1 MVKFLHIA
9 DLHLDRAFEGLAA
22 LDKQAETQLL
32 TANQQV
38 LTRIVDLALQEAV
51 DFVVI
56 AGDTFHQPR
65 PTLKTQKFFIEEMER
80 LQQAEIPVFMIFG
93 NHDYYQA
100 DKYWFYF
107 PENIHL
113 YTTENVE
120 TAYLTTKAGETV
132 ALSGFSFEGPIIKEE
147 KEFPT
152 RGTVDFHIGIYH
164 GGQGDYAPFT
174 VGKLAAKHYDYWAL
188 GHIHTP
194 QILKEQPWI
203 IYPGAPQGHTQK
215 EETATNVV
223 LVSGEKGHLEVETIS
238 VAAVFWRNQQMS
250 LKKLRSI
257 KELIPHYQ
265 AEMKGLEEFTLLQIQ
280 FTDYQHLGREF
291 EFQLHSGE
299 LLELLQSVTPNNAYL
314 WHLGTAVEVPQEK
327 IYLTADQELLDNL
340 LKVYEA
346 PEVFSDSLKELF
358 DQPELHTLL
367 AEAFQKEILAAT
379 KTQVLADFSFGGAA
393 RENQTS

>member
-9 DLHLDRAFEGLAA
+9 DLHLDRAFEGLAT
-22 LDKQAETQLL
+22 LDKQTEAQLL
-32 TANQQV
+32 TANQRV
-38 LTRIVDLALQEAV
+38 LTRIVDLALAEVV
-51 DFVVI
+51 DFLVI

-80 LQQAEIPVFMIFG
+80 LNKAEIPVFMIFG

-132 ALSGFSFEGPIIKEE
+132 ALSGFSFEGPVIKTE
-147 KEFPT
+147 KIFPN
-152 RGTVDFHIGIYH
+152 RGTVDFHIGLYH
-164 GGQGDYAPFT
+164 GGQGDYAPFAISDLT
-174 VGKLAAKHYDYWAL
+174 AKHYDYWAL

-215 EETATNVV
+215 EETAANVV
-223 LVSGEKGHLEVETIS
+223 LVSGTKGHLKVEPRS
-238 VAAVFWRNQQMS
+238 VAAVFWRNEQLS

-257 KELIPHYQ
+257 KELVPYVKEKIQDLP
-265 AEMKGLEEFTLLQIQ
+265 EFTLLQIR
-280 FTDYQHLGREF
+280 FTDYQQLGREF
-291 EFQLHSGE
+291 DFQLHSGE
-299 LLELLQSVTPNNAYL
+299 LLELLQTVTPTNAYL
-314 WHLGTAVEVPQEK
+314 WQLATSVEAPQEK
-327 IYLTADQELLDNL
+327 IYLTADQDLLDNL

-346 PEVFSDSLKELF
+346 PEIFSESLKELF
-358 DQPELHTLL
+358 DQPELHALL

-379 KTQVLADFSFGGAA
+379 KTQVLADFSFGGVT